1 MGGSPY
7 NRTNQTKVLNRRS
20 LMMRDSLRSVK
31 IALILL
37 DGNVA
42 IPIFFLILFWL
53 LPSAVIVAPR

>member
-37 DGNVA
+37 DVNVA
-42 IPIFFLILFWL
+42 IPIFF
-53 LPSAVIVAPR
+53 